1 MVRVGN
7 GTSGSVG
14 GSLSGRI
21 AAGTA
26 AAAAAVLP
34 PSSLLSTV
42 WAPRSQGAEA
52 QSVLQPTTRLSPC
65 CLRRGCGGLC
75 SLLLLCLHSV
85 EAAAQSSGGLTAGSQ
100 LGAPET
106 RLTRKQWRN
115 RQTNKRRQKNKFR
128 AGAGIGSEAKGV
140 GLDQPCVGAP
150 SEEPAGDQGEQDPSA
165 SMATEL
171 PTSRAASL
179 RQRLEERLDSARF
192 RYINQQLYT
201 CSSQEAAQLF
211 QEDPEALAVYHRGF
225 ARQVARWPE
234 KPVQH
239 FVRYLRN
246 RPASLVVADFGCG
259 DCTLARSLRNKVHC
273 FDLVALDPQVT
284 VCDMAQVP
292 LEAESVDVAVFCL
305 ALMGTNLCEILEE
318 ANRVLR
324 VGGTLLVAEVASR
337 FPDVRAFVG
346 ALAQLGFREL
356 KGFASL
362 EDLLRVKGVTAR
374 ILELNRPR
382 VTVSPPPEQPPL
394 VPPVAAAVATE
405 GAPRR
410 SAREPPTPVDERE
423 AAAAEEEEEE
433 RAPRGSSPGFPS
445 RGSADSEE
453 DGESSDG
460 DSEEA
465 SGGDVYF
472 YYTVDERWID
482 YLERTEG
489 GGSGGGGFVRHH
501 TRPKVSAS
509 AAEVG
514 GGRRPLPSPPG
525 RIPLQ
530 GAWARS
536 GFLREVDQDSS
547 LVSDG
552 EQPVST
558 SLAPLGQEPNR
569 GGGGGG
575 EAKPAL

>member
-21 AAGTA
+21 AAGTVA
-26 AAAAAVLP
+26 AATVLP
-34 PSSLLSTV
+34 PSLLSTV
-42 WAPRSQGAEA
+42 WAPR
-52 QSVLQPTTRLSPC
+52 
-65 CLRRGCGGLC
+65 CLRTGPPLRGGGGRAMFEEGEWAPEAGPGGPFVAPRPPSSPSRLFPEGAPPPPGFPLP
-75 SLLLLCLHSV
+75 SRPGPAEGSREQQQPQRRRLLRATLRRLQEDWAPRRPPGPGPDPDPEGGGGGGGGASDSGPEECEGSRRHKRRRKRRQKKRGLQERGQAEPSGPPAPGQKAAAAAATTGTPSGGGGGGGGGQV

-100 LGAPET
+100 LRAPET

-128 AGAGIGSEAKGV
+128 AGAGIGPEAKGV

-346 ALAQLGFREL
+346 ALAQLGFR
-356 KGFASL
+356 
-362 EDLLRVKGVTAR
+362 LLSKD
-374 ILELNRPR
+374 
-382 VTVSPPPEQPPL
+382 VSSGGRFFYTFEFRKAAPG
-394 VPPVAAAVATE
+394 PV
-405 GAPRR
+405 G
-410 SAREPPTPVDERE
+410 
-423 AAAAEEEEEE
+423 
-433 RAPRGSSPGFPS
+433 
-445 RGSADSEE
+445 GSA
-453 DGESSDG
+453 GKALRG
-460 DSEEA
+460 LA
-465 SGGDVYF
+465 
-472 YYTVDERWID
+472 
-482 YLERTEG
+482 L
-489 GGSGGGGFVRHH
+489 
-501 TRPKVSAS
+501 RPCLYK
-509 AAEVG
+509 
-514 GGRRPLPSPPG
+514 RR
-525 RIPLQ
+525 
-530 GAWARS
+530 
-536 GFLREVDQDSS
+536 
-547 LVSDG
+547 
-552 EQPVST
+552 
-558 SLAPLGQEPNR
+558 
-569 GGGGGG
+569 
-575 EAKPAL
+575 